1 MSNPDRLT
9 AIKAGLE
16 LLKGEELSFHQM
28 REVRRRIEREYLPWA
43 VSRLEQLQEE
53 FDLALLQMKEDSE
66 RIATRDEVLKQERA
80 RLEQFQ
86 EDVQR
91 AANFLFNSTPITDK
105 ELFGLLQ
112 AALDRSKDSA
122 ALAQTAGKGEPSTTH
137 LSQAEIDE
145 LNDCEG

>member
-9 AIKAGLE
+9 AIKARCEKATGGPWFVIDKPGHGVIVTWRE
-16 LLKGEELSFHQM
+16 DTQVCVM
-28 REVRRRIEREYLPWA
+28 RWTDGMRPEVEARVRADAEAIAHAREDLPWA
-43 VSRLEQLQEE
+43 MSRLEQLQE
-53 FDLALLQMKEDSE
+53 
-66 RIATRDEVLKQERA
+66 
-80 RLEQFQ
+80 
-86 EDVQR
+86 DVQR
-91 AANFLFNSTPITDK
+91 AADMLLGGYADRLKIQ
-105 ELFGLLQ
+105 GLLQ